1 MAKMDIEVVVGCYE
15 ELLLG
20 FRIVQVGEVCIFG
33 VLFEIFKLTYAFF
46 QSFLENDHLNFRKCR
61 DINSTNVCLWKI

>member
-46 QSFLENDHLNFRKCR
+46 LSFL
-61 DINSTNVCLWKI
+61 